1 MGLTHSFPWCCT
13 RGSGRSAVT
22 QERVIEPVSEC
33 EPSVDTHAGGRGVLA
48 LTTSERV
55 EPPRGH
61 GNLDAIRKLD
71 DETLRGLA
79 S

>member
-1 MGLTHSFPWCCT
+1 
-13 RGSGRSAVT
+13 
-22 QERVIEPVSEC
+22 VIEHVSER
-33 EPSVDTHAGGRGVLA
+33 EQSVDTHAGGRGVLE

-55 EPPRGH
+55 EHPRGN

-79 S
+79 P